1 MTTDEGIKYDRSLLG
16 VEHPIGTFDVTKKM
30 IVGFARSPGET
41 ATKFIGTPDGTGE
54 VVAPSTICNIFVNGV
69 TRPDINLEFGDLSFF
84 AGQSIECKSE
94 IKPGDTLSATTRL
107 EEVYAKTGRSGKMVF
122 AVWQTTFSNQNDEIV
137 ALVNESFARRHRSQ

>member
-30 IVGFARSPGET
+30 IVGFARSTGET
-41 ATKFIGTPDGTGE
+41 DTKFIGTPDGTGE

-122 AVWQTTFSNQNDEIV
+122 AVMQTTFSNQNDEIV
-137 ALVNESFARRHRSQ
+137 ALVNESFVRRNRSK

>member
-16 VEHPIGTFDVTKKM
+16 VEHPIGTFSVTREM
-30 IVGFARSPGET
+30 IVGFARSTGET
-41 ATKFIGTPDGTGE
+41 DEKYVGGPDGTGD

-69 TRPDINLEFGDLSFF
+69 SRPDISLEFGDLSFF

-122 AVWQTTFSNQNDEIV
+122 AVWRTTFTNQKDDTV
-137 ALVNESFARRHRSQ
+137 ALVNESFVRRNRSK

>member
-16 VEHPIGTFDVTKKM
+16 VEHPIGTFDVTKNM
-30 IVGFARSPGET
+30 IVGFARSTGET
-41 ATKFIGTPDGTGE
+41 DTKFIGTADGTGE

-137 ALVNESFARRHRSQ
+137 ALVNESFVRRNRSK

>member
-16 VEHPIGTFDVTKKM
+16 VEHPIGTFSVTREM
-30 IVGFARSPGET
+30 IVGFARSTGET
-41 ATKFIGTPDGTGE
+41 DQKYVGEPDGTGA

-69 TRPDINLEFGDLSFF
+69 SRPDISLEFGDLSFF

-122 AVWQTTFSNQNDEIV
+122 AVWRTTFTNQKDDTV
-137 ALVNESFARRHRSQ
+137 ALVNESFVRRNRSK

>member
-1 MTTDEGIKYDRSLLG
+1 ETD
-16 VEHPIGTFDVTKKM
+16 
-30 IVGFARSPGET
+30 
-41 ATKFIGTPDGTGE
+41 TKFIGTPDGTGE

-137 ALVNESFARRHRSQ
+137 ALVNESFVRRNRSK

>member
-30 IVGFARSPGET
+30 IVGFARATGET
-41 ATKFIGTPDGTGE
+41 DTKFIGTPDGTGE

-107 EEVYAKTGRSGKMVF
+107 E
-122 AVWQTTFSNQNDEIV
+122 QD
-137 ALVNESFARRHRSQ
+137 